1 MNTVLVEGETRQAER
16 KTSIAASKWK
26 KYKRAALFGVPIF
39 IVIAVAALLP
49 PRVAVVSPVPMSL
62 RDEAVGTGFIKAK
75 VLVGVGAKING
86 VVLKTY
92 VDQGDPVRKGQ
103 VLAELQNND
112 VQNQIELAD
121 SQFAAQK
128 SAVATAQANLAASQ
142 ARLQGAISTV
152 EKSKA
157 ALRLADINFKRAK
170 ELYAAGVYSR
180 EAFDSAETT
189 YDQAAR
195 EVDNSEALRQA
206 SEQEVSA
213 ARSDFSAAQKNVAGS
228 VAGVNVQRA
237 NLEYTIL
244 RSPVDGYVVSRDL
257 EQGATVVPGLPVFTV
272 AESSVIWVSANIDE
286 REVSGL
292 RVGQAATITLRSNP
306 HRKISGKVARIAQQA
321 DPVTEEVVVDVA
333 FIAPPSDLKLNE
345 TAEVTILKSEKA
357 EAASVPATAVLRTS
371 DGPSVWAVRDGRL
384 RLQRVSVGIR
394 DKRGVT
400 EIQDGLGRED
410 LIVANPT
417 ATGIDLAP
425 GARVRTSMIKLTGAS
440 R

>member
-1 MNTVLVEGETRQAER
+1 MNTVLVEAEPRPVER
-16 KTSIAASKWK
+16 KPSIAASKWK
-26 KYKRAALFGVPIF
+26 KYKRAAVFAVPVL
-39 IVIAVAALLP
+39 IVIAVAVLLP
-49 PRVAVVSPVPMSL
+49 PKVAVVSPTPMSL

-86 VVLKTY
+86 VVLKIN

-112 VQNQIELAD
+112 VQNQIGLAN

-157 ALRLADINFKRAK
+157 AFRLADINFKRAK
-170 ELYAAGVYSR
+170 DLNAAGVYSR
-180 EAFDSAETT
+180 EAFDSAQAA

-195 EVDNSEALRQA
+195 DQENSEALRQA
-206 SEQEVSA
+206 SEQQVSA
-213 ARSDFSAAQKNVAGS
+213 ARSDSSAAQKNVAGS

-244 RSPVDGYVVSRDL
+244 RSPVDGYVISRDL

-286 REVSGL
+286 REVAGL
-292 RVGQAATITLRSNP
+292 RVGQPAVITLRSNP
-306 HRKISGKVARIAQQA
+306 NHKLAGKVARIAQQA
-321 DPVTEEVVVDVA
+321 DSVTEEVVVDVA
-333 FIAPPSDLKLNE
+333 FVNPPSDLKLNE
-345 TAEVTILKSEKA
+345 TAEVTILKAEKA
-357 EAASVPATAVLRTS
+357 DAAGVPATAFVRS
-371 DGPSVWAVRDGRL
+371 SNGPSVWAVRNGRL
-384 RLQRVSVGIR
+384 LLQHVSIGIR
-394 DKRGVT
+394 DKRGLF
-400 EIQDGLGRED
+400 EISDGLGRGD

-417 ATGIDLAP
+417 AAGIELAS
-425 GARVRTSMIKLTGAS
+425 GTRVRTSSAKPSVVA